1 MARLPP
7 SDIASIIGGTTGAIN
22 TLQLRKLG
30 KHHEDLTSGVRSL
43 STDLES
49 GLNALATIQNRD
61 TARIMSGFDS
71 IRELQMGS
79 MFMLR
84 TLDEKLE
91 SLSDIAWNMQNY
103 LERKERKEDFLG
115 DLKLTLMSFED
126 ILDGIDETA
135 ASHLEYATLQV
146 EVIQSLIKRHDV
158 RLEHFKTM
166 SVDQIKWAKGVLERV
181 ENTHR
186 SFMGRLESE

>member
-1 MARLPP
+1 MASMLGLGTGLVN
-7 SDIASIIGGTTGAIN
+7 IAQN
-22 TLQLRKLG
+22 RKLG
-30 KHHEDLTSGVRSL
+30 KRHEELTGDVRSL
-43 STDLES
+43 SSDLES
-49 GLNALATIQNRD
+49 GLNALATIQNKDR
-61 TARIMSGFDS
+61 ARMMSGFDS

-135 ASHLEYATLQV
+135 ASHLEYSTLQV

-158 RLEHFKTM
+158 KLEHFKTM

-186 SFMGRLESE
+186 SFIERLESE

>member
-1 MARLPP
+1 MARRSTVDL
-7 SDIASIIGGTTGAIN
+7 ASYIGGVSGAVN
-22 TLQLRKLG
+22 TVQLRKLG
-30 KHHEDLTSGVRSL
+30 KRHEKLTTDVRSL
-43 STDLES
+43 SSNLES
-49 GLNALATIQNRD
+49 GLNALAIMQNHDR
-61 TARIMSGFDS
+61 ARMMSGFDS
-71 IRELQMGS
+71 IRELQIGS

-103 LERKERKEDFLG
+103 LERKESRENFLG
-115 DLKLTLMSFED
+115 DLKMTLMSFED

-135 ASHLEYATLQV
+135 TSHLEYATLQV

-186 SFMGRLESE
+186 SFIKRLESE